1 MKKLYL
7 SLAFLLCFVF
17 CSKDPI
23 SETSKVAQIQQETSE
38 KISSEALPQ
47 TTRSYISDTYPND
60 VIVQARKTKG
70 SRNYIV
76 SLRTPSVVN
85 VEAEKK
91 RYFNTSGAL
100 IKDSSYAKTHL
111 YEGLLEC
118 FEYVYPISFTIASD
132 SFEVSSRKELYDTLI
147 EWYRDNPDSN
157 ARPKLSYPVNV
168 IDEDGEQKTIEN
180 RDELNDAF
188 EDCYYGFY
196 DWYYQACYKIKYPVS
211 YVMPDDSVITGEDRK
226 DLNEK
231 IDQWYDDNPDTLVAP
246 KLRYPITIEEED
258 GTTTTVED
266 KKELKELFDECRKR
280 GPSWEWQWGSWGWPG
295 YYEWYWGRC
304 FRFFYPIQYE
314 MPDETILTVDSEE
327 DAWRQFK
334 NWYNDHPNEKVRP
347 KLVFPLT
354 IINKDDDS
362 VRITNRDELRDQYRD
377 CIDEIDDWNWDWSW
391 NWDWGYEGW
400 CWNWGKCYTINYP
413 IT

>member
-1 MKKLYL
+1 
-7 SLAFLLCFVF
+7 
-17 CSKDPI
+17 
-23 SETSKVAQIQQETSE
+23 
-38 KISSEALPQ
+38 
-47 TTRSYISDTYPND
+47 
-60 VIVQARKTKG
+60 
-70 SRNYIV
+70 
-76 SLRTPSVVN
+76 
-85 VEAEKK
+85 
-91 RYFNTSGAL
+91 
-100 IKDSSYAKTHL
+100 
-111 YEGLLEC
+111 
-118 FEYVYPISFTIASD
+118 
-132 SFEVSSRKELYDTLI
+132 
-147 EWYRDNPDSN
+147 
-157 ARPKLSYPVNV
+157 
-168 IDEDGEQKTIEN
+168 
-180 RDELNDAF
+180 
-188 EDCYYGFY
+188 
-196 DWYYQACYKIKYPVS
+196 
-211 YVMPDDSVITGEDRK
+211 MPDDSVITGEDRK

-304 FRFFYPIQYE
+304 FRFSYPIQYE
-314 MPDETILTVDSEE
+314 MPDETILTVDSKE

-413 IT
+413 ITYTLPDDSKVTGNNRSEILQQFKDWYDDHPNEKDHPSLDYPITITKEDGTKVEIKNEDEHEKLYLSCYDDWEKNWKNWADAWKDWDDDWKDWDDAWEDWWDDWKDWWDDNGPWWGNSDDDDDDDNDDDD